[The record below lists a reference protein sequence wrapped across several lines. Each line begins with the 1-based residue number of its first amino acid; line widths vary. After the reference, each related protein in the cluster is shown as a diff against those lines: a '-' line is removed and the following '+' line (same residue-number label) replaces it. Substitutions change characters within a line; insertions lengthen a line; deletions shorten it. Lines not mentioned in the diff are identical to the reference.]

1 MSADT
6 NSKTIQTMYE
16 AFGRGDVDAILGNL
30 TDVVDW
36 AADGP
41 AGAAPWYGRCTSHDQ
56 VRQFFLAFG
65 STVEVSE
72 FTPVSLAATDTE
84 VFALITFTG
93 TVRATGKPLSMHL
106 HHYFR
111 FRDGQVE
118 YYRGSED
125 SAQTV
130 AALAG

>member
-1 MSADT
+1 M
-6 NSKTIQTMYE
+6 
-16 AFGRGDVDAILGNL
+16 
-30 TDVVDW
+30 
-36 AADGP
+36 
-41 AGAAPWYGRCTSHDQ
+41 
-56 VRQFFLAFG
+56 
-65 STVEVSE
+65 SE

-111 FRDGQVE
+111 FRDGRVE
-118 YYRGSED
+118 CYRGSED